1 MAPLTER
8 DLTALRNSRKFTIRV
23 FTPAMLFG
31 MGLFHLVV
39 CIIGLRLSARLADL
53 GGYTF
58 EEVFQQ
64 WIAGITL
71 SESYT
76 GSMVKALER
85 LSLSVMH
92 FGMVFFF
99 SILGYATVIQ
109 NRRNRRIL
117 GFVERNKNRA

>member
-1 MAPLTER
+1 MAPLTKR
-8 DLTALRNSRKFTIRV
+8 DLAALRNSRKFAIRV
-23 FTPAMLFG
+23 FAPVALFG
-31 MGLFHLVV
+31 MSLFHLVM
-39 CIIGLRLSARLADL
+39 CIIGLRLTARLADF

-64 WIAGITL
+64 WIAGINL

-76 GSMVKALER
+76 GIMVRALER
-85 LSLSVMH
+85 LSLSVMQ

-99 SILGYATVIQ
+99 SILGYASVIQ

-117 GFVERNKNRA
+117 EFVERNEN